1 MPIAMPASPI
11 DQFFLARSFEHF
23 VVAVI
28 GAFIVWMGYRLFHE
42 MPLRREGETKIAL
55 PGGISIF
62 LSRVGPGV
70 FFALFGTGLI
80 GFTAARSV
88 TYERGNGTERIAGFG
103 ERSAPPQNTMAGAN
117 VQQPRPE
124 VVRTLAELASENE
137 ASGTIDQK
145 QIRRTT
151 ALRVARQEV
160 MLAAWD
166 PNWGKED
173 DFRRWVDSGMP
184 EPPPASVAR
193 AAQVFRGQ

>member
-1 MPIAMPASPI
+1 MPASPI
-11 DQFFLARSFEHF
+11 DEFFLAHGFEHLT
-23 VVAVI
+23 VAVI
-28 GAFIVWMGYRLFHE
+28 GAFIVWMGYRLFRE
-42 MPLRREGETKIAL
+42 MPTRREGETKVSL

-62 LSRVGPGV
+62 LSRVGPGI

-80 GFTAARSV
+80 GFVAAAPV
-88 TYERGNGTERIAGFG
+88 TYERGNGRESISGFG
-103 ERSAPPQNTMAGAN
+103 ERSAPSSQRAGVAAH
-117 VQQPRPE
+117 VGQPRPE

-160 MLAAWD
+160 MLAGWD
-166 PNWGKED
+166 PNWGNEE
-173 DFRRWVDSGMP
+173 DFRRWIDSGMP
-184 EPPPASVAR
+184 EPLPASVTR